1 MPYPHLLGLLLT
13 ATAVFGRPTAAREPH
28 SLQREAESNAA
39 AASATIESVERDLS
53 RMAEFGQ
60 EVRRNLNEQA
70 TASKDVQ
77 HALSYLRRQIEL
89 SASER
94 EGDARRR
101 QPQAGARAGE
111 RVRGRAGRRA
121 GAAEHHQRRVTLW
134 AAAVCGLPRRADSQR
149 PLLYCKYT
157 ARSKRAS
164 AATP

>member
-77 HALSYLRRQIEL
+77 HALSYFRRQIEL

-94 EGDARRR
+94 DEAQAHLARLESEVVSL
-101 QPQAGARAGE
+101 QQ
-111 RVRGRAGRRA
+111 RVRTLEQDN
-121 GAAEHHQRRVTLW
+121 GACRSEKATL
-134 AAAVCGLPRRADSQR
+134 AAANHKLVRAQ
-149 PLLYCKYT
+149 
-157 ARSKRAS
+157 AS
-164 AATP
+164 AFEAAQAVEQGLQHTTRAE